1 MKKKLHLKNVL
12 AFLGVATFFCIGPP
26 ANSQTQDDNP
36 PPRANDSRSNDIT
49 RPELRSFDQFLDSH
63 REIAEQLQKDPSL
76 VKNTQFVQ
84 NHPALQTYL
93 QQHPEVRAEL
103 AENPSVFMHRED
115 RYDRSEDARD
125 RDMNR
130 TDYDR
135 RDLDARRDNDNR
147 PGQAAT
153 TAGTAAANRGSTA
166 GTRSPTNAGGS
177 NSTTTTAQNSNGSSN
192 QAAGSQQAA
201 EQRRGDQAYR
211 ERADLASFD
220 EFLNGHREI
229 SEELRRNPSLADN
242 QQYLKDHPALESYLQ
257 HYPGVRAQLTDN
269 PQAFMQSEDR
279 FREQVRDM
287 NQNELARFDQF
298 LDGHRNIAEELR
310 RNPSLA
316 DNQQYVQSHPELQ
329 SFLQENP
336 NVRQQLQQNPN
347 DFMQREDRYDNR
359 ENVRNMNQGELARFD
374 QFLDRHREVAEQLRR
389 NPSLADNQQYV
400 QNHPELQSFLQE
412 NPGIRQQ
419 LQQNPNDFMQREG
432 RYDTREDARNMNQG
446 ELARFDQFLDGHREI
461 GDQLRRNPSLA
472 DNQQFVQSHPA
483 LQSFL
488 QENPGVRQQL
498 QQDPNAFMQR
508 EDRYDTREDAR
519 NGQRQGLSR
528 EDLAS
533 FDRFLDSHR
542 EEAEQLRRDPS
553 LASNRQFVQ
562 SHPALQ
568 AYLQDHQGVREQL
581 QQNPNGFMRGEQG
594 YERTEDAG
602 HMQQAAN
609 FREFLGGH
617 SGIAQDL
624 SQNPTKAN
632 DAEYQHRHPE
642 LQTYLSAHP
651 DVQSALRQ
659 NPQSFMKTVQQ
670 PAAPATPPA
679 GTTGTTTTG
688 TPGSTKTPP
697 VPKPPMR

>member
-347 DFMQREDRYDNR
+347 DFMQRE
-359 ENVRNMNQGELARFD
+359 
-374 QFLDRHREVAEQLRR
+374 
-389 NPSLADNQQYV
+389 
-400 QNHPELQSFLQE
+400 
-412 NPGIRQQ
+412 
-419 LQQNPNDFMQREG
+419 G

-446 ELARFDQFLDGHREI
+446 ELARFNQFLDGHREI

-533 FDRFLDSHR
+533 FDRFLDNHR

-632 DAEYQHRHPE
+632 DAEYQHSHPE

>member
-242 QQYLKDHPALESYLQ
+242 QQSLKDHPALESYLQ

-336 NVRQQLQQNPN
+336 
-347 DFMQREDRYDNR
+347 
-359 ENVRNMNQGELARFD
+359 
-374 QFLDRHREVAEQLRR
+374 
-389 NPSLADNQQYV
+389 
-400 QNHPELQSFLQE
+400 
-412 NPGIRQQ
+412 GIRQQ

-446 ELARFDQFLDGHREI
+446 ELARFNQFLDGHREI

-533 FDRFLDSHR
+533 FDRFLDNHR

-632 DAEYQHRHPE
+632 DAEYQHSHPE

-670 PAAPATPPA
+670 PAAPATTPA

>member
-336 NVRQQLQQNPN
+336 
-347 DFMQREDRYDNR
+347 
-359 ENVRNMNQGELARFD
+359 
-374 QFLDRHREVAEQLRR
+374 
-389 NPSLADNQQYV
+389 
-400 QNHPELQSFLQE
+400 
-412 NPGIRQQ
+412 GIRQQ

-446 ELARFDQFLDGHREI
+446 ELARFNQFLDGHREI

-632 DAEYQHRHPE
+632 DAEYQHSHPE

-670 PAAPATPPA
+670 PAAPATTPA